1 MGKNVAVCREE
12 RELPYYKYFARGLAP
27 IPQEKLAIVDSEPLG
42 IGAGILFAEK
52 DRFLAEEGKYCR
64 IGYGENAD
72 GTTFAANQTFVPG
85 GTMEMMDWW
94 IPWCSVGSD
103 LRFKI
108 WDPEDHYFTR
118 NHNVARLTDASIPM
132 NERLWGTTTT
142 VLEDTSGNG
151 HMLAADLHFMSPEQ
165 FGYDTSLVGSGKCQ
179 SLICGGSSPCV
190 LTHKYYECD
199 GGLMVDTYFWI
210 GYAYNGKGEIYKT
223 SFDKFPVSAIQMAK
237 LLYAHSIREMTNMA
251 AVMPEVYAE
260 QRDNM

>member
-1 MGKNVAVCREE
+1 
-12 RELPYYKYFARGLAP
+12 
-27 IPQEKLAIVDSEPLG
+27 
-42 IGAGILFAEK
+42 
-52 DRFLAEEGKYCR
+52 
-64 IGYGENAD
+64 
-72 GTTFAANQTFVPG
+72 
-85 GTMEMMDWW
+85 MMDWW

-210 GYAYNGKGEIYKT
+210 GYAYNGKGEIYKA